1 MKMASKTTVNLSQSA
16 PGDSDITTSPSQIV
30 PSMDRASGSPMS
42 VADLSSIRPLTAKTS
57 GDSDVTT
64 DISLAVPSIDACDV
78 PLPDEECD
86 WDLLEVTSIPTKFCH
101 SDTDTFPQMSPL
113 DDHEGNTPGSDN
125 HHDTSLTSAS
135 STPSPP
141 ETPRKQDGSQTDDG
155 DLDGSSVTP
164 MSSIDSSP
172 KTPEEDQSLSHPFV
186 VEDSG
191 PGFSLDDLDL
201 SSPNWMDNINQ
212 FLETLGDVEPE
223 KSSSEEDGKYDGPV
237 IAIPD
242 TPDYHP
248 YSENF
253 QICRSKHGGFGTFA
267 TRDLKIGEVILIEKP
282 LLRTARDSFY
292 TDFLNLSR
300 EDQETFMRLY
310 TPPGDYKSRDGSDYN
325 HIKAIVAANSFA
337 IPPYVNN
344 NIISV
349 YNVASRLNHACQPVA
364 NVFYDFDGQ
373 NPNPIRM
380 TTSKVVKAGSE
391 LFISYGGHPMSLYE
405 RYGFRCCC
413 GGCEGVTDQDL
424 AIKKKREMNGWN

>member
-1 MKMASKTTVNLSQSA
+1 
-16 PGDSDITTSPSQIV
+16 
-30 PSMDRASGSPMS
+30 MDRASDSPMS
-42 VADLSSIRPLTAKTS
+42 VADLSSIRPLTVETS

-64 DISLAVPSIDACDV
+64 DISLAVPSMDACDI

-86 WDLLEVTSIPTKFCH
+86 WDLLEISA
-101 SDTDTFPQMSPL
+101 L
-113 DDHEGNTPGSDN
+113 DDHPGSDIVEVAYSEPTEADNTIRDQDDTQANDIN

-155 DLDGSSVTP
+155 DLHGSSITP

-172 KTPEEDQSLSHPFV
+172 KTPAEDQSLSHPSL

-201 SSPNWMDNINQ
+201 SSPNWMDKINQ

-223 KSSSEEDGKYDGPV
+223 KSSSEKDGKYDGPV

-253 QICRSKHGGFGTFA
+253 QICLSKHGGFGTFA
-267 TRDLKIGEVILIEKP
+267 IRDLRIGEVILIEKP

-292 TDFLNLSR
+292 ADFLKLSG

-310 TPPGDYKSRDGSDYN
+310 TPPGNYKSRDGSDYN
-325 HIKAIVAANSFA
+325 HIRAIVAANSFA